1 MRDPLHHL
9 PRLRR
14 LRQDLAGLPAGA
26 LPDAA
31 LAQALADA
39 VRATAPPPPLPWR
52 ERLAMLAFALVVG
65 AAGYTWKGTPA
76 GWNPAPAPDP
86 AAQMVQRL
94 AQRLQDD
101 PGAATAQDWALLGRS
116 YAVLG
121 QAEAGIAAYRRALAA
136 GPLLAA
142 VAPELQA
149 EWQADLADLLATAQG
164 GSLEGE
170 PERVLAQALALD
182 ARQPKALA
190 LSATAA
196 QRRGDVAAARA
207 LWQRVLQAAPA
218 EHPLQR
224 SAQQALLA
232 LPEAAA
238 SRNSPGR

>member
-14 LRQDLAGLPAGA
+14 LRRDLAGLPVGA
-26 LPDAA
+26 VPDAA
-31 LAQALADA
+31 LAQALAEA
-39 VRATAPPPPLPWR
+39 VRAAAPPPPLPWR
-52 ERLAMLAFALVVG
+52 ERVAMLAFALVVG
-65 AAGYTWKGTPA
+65 AAGYAWKGTPQ

-86 AAQMVQRL
+86 AAQMVERL
-94 AQRLQDD
+94 AQRLQAA
-101 PGAATAQDWALLGRS
+101 PGAASAQEWALLGRS
-116 YAVLG
+116 HAVLG
-121 QAEAGIAAYRRALAA
+121 QTEPGIAAYRRALAE
-136 GPLLAA
+136 GPSLAA

-170 PERVLAQALALD
+170 PERVLARALVLD

-196 QRRGDVAAARA
+196 QRRGDGAAARQ

-232 LPEAAA
+232 LPEAGVAA
-238 SRNSPGR
+238 SSPGR

>member
-1 MRDPLHHL
+1 MRDPLQHL

-14 LRQDLAGLPAGA
+14 LRQELAGLPAGA
-26 LPDAA
+26 VPDAA
-31 LAQALADA
+31 LAQALAEA

-52 ERLAMLAFALVVG
+52 QRGAMLAFALIVG
-65 AAGYTWKGTPA
+65 AAGYAWKGTPA

-121 QAEAGIAAYRRALAA
+121 QAEPGIAAYRRALAA

-142 VAPELQA
+142 VAPEMQA
-149 EWQADLADLLATAQG
+149 EWLADLADLLATAQG
-164 GSLEGE
+164 GRLDGE
-170 PERVLAQALALD
+170 PERTLAQALALD
-182 ARQPKALA
+182 TRQPKALA
-190 LSATAA
+190 LTATAA
-196 QRRGDVAAARA
+196 QRRGDLAAARQ

-218 EHPLQR
+218 DHPLQR

-232 LPEAAA
+232 LPNPA
-238 SRNSPGR
+238 SGASAPRL